1 MSAPLFRI
9 SKTAGRIALKFG
21 VRYFSYLF
29 YTYYK
34 WSNCTCAR
42 AYPFSYLNNCS
53 TLCSEIRYVVRH
65 ELTMRLAV
73 IAVIVIGGEYRCTSA
88 PAAVHPLKQIY
99 SLPLVQRPKSV
110 LLVSIFNRL
119 MTIIHK
125 FRPTQITSGE

>member
-42 AYPFSYLNNCS
+42 AYPFSDLNNGS
-53 TLCSEIRYVVRH
+53 TLCYEIRYAVRH
-65 ELTMRLAV
+65 ELTMRLAQ
-73 IAVIVIGGEYRCTSA
+73 VIGGEYRCTSA

-99 SLPLVQRPKSV
+99 SLLLVQRPKSV

-125 FRPTQITSGE
+125 FRPTQITGGE